1 MIEKRDRE
9 VSFLITQK
17 ESAFVTFGEKR
28 PNFRK
33 VKEVVRKYTTFV
45 KIHCFKHK
53 SRRKVDEKSC
63 K

>member
-33 VKEVVRKYTTFV
+33 VKEVVRKHTIFV
-45 KIHCFKHK
+45 KYTLFQTQIKEE
-53 SRRKVDEKSC
+53 SR
-63 K
+63 